1 MNHNGVVGHYPPGM
15 PGQKFDDF
23 IFNLG
28 QVDVPAV
35 YPDQSFVKIYCQPAS
50 RISLGTG
57 RTVRKRSRAAA
68 GRTDAGQKL

>member
-35 YPDQSFVKIYCQPAS
+35 YPDQSFVKNLLSTRQPH
-50 RISLGTG
+50 I
-57 RTVRKRSRAAA
+57 A
-68 GRTDAGQKL
+68 GDGPHR